1 MKNTL
6 AISLFAATSLFLGG
20 CASDKD
26 APRTTP
32 TRPPGATGGGTRM
45 GAPSGG
51 SEETRTD
58 IGSGGDV
65 TVYVS
70 NASSVDI
77 CYLYLNDVSGFKEL
91 LGENYLPSG
100 FYGTITGV
108 VSGFV
113 EVYAEACDGEGV
125 WYASGE
131 VAAGSEV
138 STEFNDDNILPPPP

>member
-6 AISLFAATSLFLGG
+6 AITLLAATSLFSVG
-20 CASDKD
+20 CASEKD

-32 TRPPGATGGGTRM
+32 TRPPGATGGGTRT

-51 SEETRTD
+51 SEETRAD
-58 IGSGGDV
+58 VGGGGDI

-77 CYLYLNDVSGFKEL
+77 CYVYLNDGAGFGDDL

-100 FYGTITGV
+100 FYGTLTGV
-108 VSGFV
+108 AAGFV
-113 EVYAEACDGEGV
+113 EIYAEACDGDGV

-131 VAAGSEV
+131 LAAGSEV
-138 STEFNDDNILPPPP
+138 STEFNDDNNLAP